1 MLPTLAFRGFE
12 KEMAR
17 MDSPEC
23 FFNSIGPDLQKKR
36 DAIAKVL
43 EDVGMNPVV
52 PEGGYFIMADW
63 SKFADKVRLCKNNVF
78 SSLHQDVNPF
88 KVDLSGETDEQAD
101 YRFVKWL
108 CKNKKLL
115 GIPPSAFF
123 SAPHKHIGESYIRLC
138 FIKVKE
144 IYITLMCTYF

>member
-1 MLPTLAFRGFE
+1 MG
-12 KEMAR
+12 
-17 MDSPEC
+17 EC

-43 EDVGMNPVV
+43 EDIGLNPVV

-63 SKFADKVRLCKNNVF
+63 SKFADKV
-78 SSLHQDVNPF
+78 
-88 KVDLSGETDEQAD
+88 DLSGEPDEQAD

-115 GIPPSAFF
+115 GIPPSAF
-123 SAPHKHIGESYIRLC
+123 SAARTNTLERATSDSASSRTM
-138 FIKVKE
+138 KV
-144 IYITLMCTYF
+144 